1 MFSLIS
7 WMRIKSLFFENEELE
22 WRNAKEDMKNEKA
35 RANEGGKRKEG
46 RKISMQEWSWIKIGA

>member
-1 MFSLIS
+1 
-7 WMRIKSLFFENEELE
+7 MRIKSLFFENEESE